1 MSVASWCSTC
11 FCVVLCVGFWTG
23 NFVMV
28 PLNLP
33 YLHCLQHSLF
43 EHLLNLYFL
52 FFIYNFLSD
61 FSKTCWVPALVRSMN
76 FIGGNQH
83 IARQTCTIIFEE
95 EKRTFSPISVASP
108 AGRISRSLVKAHES
122 MMVLYWSGSNSRPN
136 RILSRSVA
144 FCIHACWATYA
155 VEPYIEYILYVEL

>member
-1 MSVASWCSTC
+1 MVFYVFLCCSVCWILNGQFCHGALKLAISTL
-11 FCVVLCVGFWTG
+11 FTTFFLWTS
-23 NFVMV
+23 
-28 PLNLP
+28 
-33 YLHCLQHSLF
+33 LQFIFS
-43 EHLLNLYFL
+43 

-83 IARQTCTIIFEE
+83 IARQTCTNIFEE

-155 VEPYIEYILYVEL
+155 VEPYIENILYVEL